1 MGGRIVEGREFAVSS
16 STGSKTRDEFR
27 SGWWHSR
34 MAKTVLLL
42 AEIVAVGPYTVGDVA
57 SGLLYDG

>member
-1 MGGRIVEGREFAVSS
+1 MSS

-42 AEIVAVGPYTVGDVA
+42 AEIVAVGLYTVGDVA

>member
-42 AEIVAVGPYTVGDVA
+42 AEIVAVGLYTVGDVA